1 MWHHP
6 FWMADLDSNSP
17 VPLYRQLCSHFIKE
31 IEAGRL
37 QDGARIPATRELAG
51 QLGLNRTTV
60 SAAYELLEAEGWILA
75 EVGRGSFVRNR
86 KAPAVD
92 WSRLLA
98 PSAAFRNPPLPP
110 VAISF
115 AHSRPSEDLFPVD
128 QFRQSAEAV
137 LNGPGLSGIL
147 QLGAPAGYEPLRR
160 YLLEQARADG
170 NATSADD
177 LLITNG
183 CQQALDLLRQVLVRP
198 GASIAVEDPVYPGVR
213 NLFTQSAAAFAAA
226 VTTAVTT
233 VVTGIPVDRD
243 GMDADS
249 LARVRPD
256 LAIVTPSFQNP
267 TGATLPLARRE
278 ALLRVPGT
286 IFIENDIYSEL
297 RYRGDVLPTLKQL
310 DPTGRVVLL
319 RSFSKVAFPG
329 LRVGWVI
336 GPRPLIQRLTEAKHL
351 TDLHTDQFSQ
361 AVLLHF
367 VQSGR
372 LAEHQRNML
381 TAGRSRLAAA
391 VDAAEQFLPANTR
404 WREPSGGMNLW
415 VELPAALDAAALL
428 PRAQASGVAF
438 LPGHVFSLD
447 GIRHKNALRLSFAG
461 LTEAQITRGIQILGG
476 IAQEELEA
484 ERSRDREPVPA
495 MV

>member
-1 MWHHP
+1 
-6 FWMADLDSNSP
+6 MADLDFSSP
-17 VPLYRQLCSHFIKE
+17 IPLYRQLFSHFLKE

-37 QDGARIPATRELAG
+37 LDGERLPATRELAG

-60 SAAYELLEAEGWILA
+60 SAAYELLEAEGWLVA

-86 KAPAVD
+86 KSSEMD
-92 WSRLLA
+92 WARLLA
-98 PSAAFRNPPLPP
+98 PSAAFRNPSLPP

-128 QFRQSAEAV
+128 AFRQSAEAV
-137 LNGPGLSGIL
+137 LGGPGLAGIL

-160 YLLEQARADG
+160 YLLEQARAEG
-170 NATSADD
+170 NATLADD

-198 GASIAVEDPVYPGVR
+198 GDSVAVEDPVYPGVR
-213 NLFTQSAAAFAAA
+213 NLFTQSAPSA
-226 VTTAVTT
+226 
-233 VVTGIPVDRD
+233 TGVLTGVSVDHD
-243 GMDADS
+243 GISADS
-249 LARVRPD
+249 LARVHPQ
-256 LAIVTPSFQNP
+256 LAIITPSFQNP
-267 TGATLPLARRE
+267 TGATLPLSRRE

-286 IFIENDIYSEL
+286 IFIENDIYSQL
-297 RYRGDVLPTLKQL
+297 RYRGEVLPTLKQL
-310 DPTGRVVLL
+310 DRSGRVILL

-367 VQSGR
+367 VESGR

-391 VDAAEQFLPANTR
+391 VDAAERYLPANTR

-415 VELPAALDAAALL
+415 VELPTQMDAAALL
-428 PRAQASGVAF
+428 PRAQASGVAY
-438 LPGHVFSLD
+438 LPGRVFSLD
-447 GIRHKNALRLSFAG
+447 GVRHKNALRLSFAG
-461 LTEAQITRGIQILGG
+461 LTEAKITKGIQILGS

-484 ERSRDREPVPA
+484 ERSRDREPVLA

>member
-1 MWHHP
+1 
-6 FWMADLDSNSP
+6 MADLDSSSP
-17 VPLYRQLCSHFIKE
+17 IPLYRQLSSHFVKE

-37 QDGARIPATRELAG
+37 LDGDRLPATRELAG

-60 SAAYELLEAEGWILA
+60 SAAYELLEAEGWLLA

-86 KAPAVD
+86 KPLEID
-92 WSRLLA
+92 WSRLMA
-98 PSAAFRNPPLPP
+98 PTAAFRNPSLPLVP
-110 VAISF
+110 ISF

-128 QFRQSAEAV
+128 AFRQSAEAV
-137 LNGPGLSGIL
+137 LRGPGLSSIL

-160 YLLEQARADG
+160 YLLEQARAEG

-198 GASIAVEDPVYPGVR
+198 GDSVAVEDPVYPGVR
-213 NLFTQSAAAFAAA
+213 NLFTQSAAA
-226 VTTAVTT
+226 
-233 VVTGIPVDRD
+233 VTGVAIDHD
-243 GMDADS
+243 GISADV
-249 LARVRPD
+249 LARVRPQ

-267 TGATLPLARRE
+267 TGATLPLARRQ
-278 ALLRVPGT
+278 ALLRIPGT
-286 IFIENDIYSEL
+286 VFIENDIYSEL
-297 RYRGDVLPTLKQL
+297 RYRGERLPTLKQL
-310 DPTGRVVLL
+310 DPSGRVVLL

-367 VQSGR
+367 VESGR

-391 VDAAEQFLPANTR
+391 VDAAERYLPANTR
-404 WREPSGGMNLW
+404 WQEPSGGMNLW
-415 VELPAALDAAALL
+415 VELPPQVDAATLL
-428 PRAQASGVAF
+428 PRAQALGVAY
-438 LPGHVFSLD
+438 LPGRVFSLD
-447 GIRHKNALRLSFAG
+447 GIRHRNSLRLSFAG
-461 LTEAQITRGIQILGG
+461 LTQAEISKGIQILGG
-476 IAQEELEA
+476 IAQQELEA
-484 ERSRDREPVPA
+484 ERSRDREPVSA